1 MSRNRRYNDI
11 YDDEYEDEGVPPQ
24 EDLYADYYGRADDE
38 PYSRGGEHLTPEE
51 RERYYAE
58 RDAYYARRDAYYAE
72 RDAYYA
78 SHPEDE
84 YEDEEDWDD
93 APPRRASRRTDRW
106 DYVPEEERSAGRR
119 GRRTSRRRRRK
130 GWLFRRILFFLL
142 AGVLVLL
149 LIGQPPVRNP
159 GNQIRAAGHSTILLA
174 GTDESGDRTDTIM
187 LLSLDRTEGQLRL
200 LSIPRDTYAPGYGG
214 YKINAAYGAAGG
226 GAAGMEELMG
236 AVERTIGFAPD
247 GYLLV
252 DLDAFVETVDLL
264 GGLDFN
270 VPVDMLYDDDTQ
282 NLHIDL
288 RAGEQHLNGEQ
299 VMGMVRFRAGYANA
313 DIGRTEVQRDFLK
326 AALRQWLRFSN
337 LKKLPELWRIYREN
351 MVSDLRWRNFLWITR
366 VLVKAQRS
374 DMSADVLPGWADM
387 VDGSSVY
394 MIDPPAAAAVLAQY
408 SPYQ

>member
-1 MSRNRRYNDI
+1 MSRKRRDNEI
-11 YDDEYEDEGVPPQ
+11 YDDYEDQGVPEQ
-24 EDLYADYYGRADDE
+24 EDLYEDYYPVEED
-38 PYSRGGEHLTPEE
+38 PYNDGGDHLTPEN

-78 SHPEDE
+78 HQEQED
-84 YEDEEDWDD
+84 EDWDYET
-93 APPRRASRRTDRW
+93 PRRSSRPRTDRW
-106 DYVPEEERSAGRR
+106 DYAPEDDRDAPGKRRRRS
-119 GRRTSRRRRRK
+119 SRRRHRR
-130 GWLFRRILFFLL
+130 GWLLRRILIVLL

-149 LIGQPPVRNP
+149 LTGQPPVRNP
-159 GNQIRAAGHSTILLA
+159 GNLSREPGHSTILLA

-187 LLSLDRTEGQLRL
+187 LLSLDRGAGQLRL
-200 LSIPRDTYAPGYGG
+200 LSIPRDTYAPDYGG
-214 YKINAAYGAAGG
+214 YKINAAYGAGG
-226 GAAGMEELMG
+226 GGTAGMEELMW

-252 DLDAFVETVDLL
+252 DLDAFVKTVDLL

-270 VPVDMLYDDDTQ
+270 VPVDMIYDDDTQ

-288 RAGEQHLNGEQ
+288 RAGEQHLDGEQ

-313 DIGRTEVQRDFLK
+313 DIGRTEVQRNFLK
-326 AALRQWLRFSN
+326 AALRQWLRPAN
-337 LKKLPELWRIYREN
+337 LQKLPELWRVYKEN
-351 MVSDLRWRNFLWITR
+351 MLSDLSFRNYLWITR
-366 VLVKAQRS
+366 VLVKTQQG
-374 DMSADVLPGWADM
+374 DMTAEVLPGWADM

-394 MIDPPAAAAVLAQY
+394 MMDQSAAPILLANY